1 MDPVSVNGVSSADD
15 HYPFIA
21 LRQVQA
27 NSRGYLQRMKIVYR
41 TYLRIRIL
49 DDRLLCSKSRQ
60 NKTSR
65 QRENHFLHRTKF
77 FIVYQSFRFL
87 ILLRV
92 YRPSVN
98 HPPPV
103 RHPALPHPPAPPP
116 PPTTHPP
123 TPSPPSPTPPVPLPA

>member
-21 LRQVQA
+21 QRQEHA

-77 FIVYQSFRFL
+77 FIVYRSFRFI

-92 YRPSVN
+92 YRPSGN

-103 RHPALPHPPAPPP
+103 THPSLRNPSRHPSTPHPSRPPP
-116 PPTTHPP
+116 Y
-123 TPSPPSPTPPVPLPA
+123 PL